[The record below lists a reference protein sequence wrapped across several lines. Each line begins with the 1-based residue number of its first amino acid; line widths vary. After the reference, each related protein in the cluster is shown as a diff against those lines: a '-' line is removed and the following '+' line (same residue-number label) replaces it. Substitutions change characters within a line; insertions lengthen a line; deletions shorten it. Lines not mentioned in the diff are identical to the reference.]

1 MDVWGP
7 EQILA
12 ADTSQFFSSIS
23 KTTKRL
29 SLNRLQSKVTMQL
42 FPAAHILTFRGGG
55 KLLPCFKAF
64 SVSHLGSLH
73 NCQENSAGTGRDL
86 NLLDLYGA
94 YLERFCPDSHI
105 FLSIRF
111 IYSLNSA
118 GKSSSLLW
126 NYRSKP
132 PPPLFIFYFFVTV
145 QENDSLET
153 TSLSG
158 NIIPTAESVSP
169 HFSSQCLNLY
179 SFPHHNNLAAYISFW
194 ENSRKIFPAAFISC
208 LLLNLFF

>member
-1 MDVWGP
+1 MAVWCP

-12 ADTSQFFSSIS
+12 ADTSQFFRAIS
-23 KTTKRL
+23 KTTKGL
-29 SLNRLQSKVTMQL
+29 SLNSLQSKVTMQL
-42 FPAAHILTFRGGG
+42 FPATHILRFRGAGE
-55 KLLPCFKAF
+55 LLPCFKAF
-64 SVSHLGSLH
+64 SMSHLDSLC

-111 IYSLNSA
+111 IYSLCSA

-126 NYRSKP
+126 DYQSKTP
-132 PPPLFIFYFFVTV
+132 FFVTV
-145 QENDSLET
+145 QENDSPET

-158 NIIPTAESVSP
+158 NIIPRAESVSP
-169 HFSSQCLNLY
+169 PFSS
-179 SFPHHNNLAAYISFW
+179 
-194 ENSRKIFPAAFISC
+194 
-208 LLLNLFF
+208 